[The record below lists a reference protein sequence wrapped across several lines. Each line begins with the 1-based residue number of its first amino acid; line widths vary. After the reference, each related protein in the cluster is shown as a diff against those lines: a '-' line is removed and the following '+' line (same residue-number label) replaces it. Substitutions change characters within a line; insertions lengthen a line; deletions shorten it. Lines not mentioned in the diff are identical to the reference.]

1 MPPRRSTR
9 VAAVAER
16 VSSALS
22 PLPPP
27 IVLYIFSLLP
37 ADARARAAC
46 VCRGWCH
53 VVSELSLWTRLD
65 LSLSSGVRVRVTDAV
80 LTGALAKAR
89 GQLAALDVSDCSA
102 ISFDTLLAG
111 VRANRGAL
119 RELRVGVCDS
129 DYCVGT
135 QQTLD
140 AAGAERLCR
149 AAPQLTVCDAHL
161 LGWSSAAGARR
172 MLRNAPPFQPLRL
185 RTLRIGFPENARD
198 NTAVLQVAADVAAH
212 ASLQRM
218 ELHGAPLG
226 TPVAMDA
233 VVDVALARQLV
244 SVRFWFCRLV
254 PASVPALVRLLDGGT
269 LTDLAFNQ
277 GHTLL
282 DGESAALLGAA
293 LRANRTITSLRFT
306 GELWQDAASGAAVVH
321 ALTGHSSMRMLRLTG
336 SDALAVG
343 AAASGALG
351 ALIAAN
357 AAALTELDLLQS
369 HLDDAGLRPLFD
381 ALPANTHLRTLNVA
395 GNDMSPEF
403 ARDVLLPAA
412 RANTSL
418 RQLIVL
424 LHPGRFEGDAHM
436 REAQALVAARGDA
449 VAAAQ

>member
-53 VVSELSLWTRLD
+53 VVSELSLWTRLN
-65 LSLSSGVRVRVTDAV
+65 LSASSGVRVRVTDAV
-80 LTGALAKAR
+80 LAGALAKAR
-89 GQLAALDVSDCSA
+89 GQLAALDVSDCNA
-102 ISFDTLLAG
+102 ISADTLLAG

-119 RELRVGVCDS
+119 RELRVGVCD
-129 DYCVGT
+129 YGT
-135 QQTLD
+135 PQTLD
-140 AAGAERLCR
+140 AAGAERLCL

-161 LGWSSAAGARR
+161 LGWSSVADARR
-172 MLRNAPPFQPLRL
+172 MLRNEPPFQPLRL
-185 RTLRIGFPENARD
+185 RTLRIGFRENTRD

-212 ASLQRM
+212 VSLQRL
-218 ELHGAPLG
+218 ELHAAPLG

-244 SVRFWFCRLV
+244 SVRFWFCNLA
-254 PASVPALVRLLDGGT
+254 PASVPALVRLLGGGT

-282 DGESAALLGAA
+282 DGQSAALLGAA
-293 LRANRTITSLRFT
+293 LRANSTITSLNFT
-306 GELWQDAASGAAVVH
+306 GELWQDAAAGAAVVH
-321 ALTGHSSMRMLRLTG
+321 ALTGHGSLRMLGLRG
-336 SDALAVG
+336 NDALAVG

-357 AAALTELDLLQS
+357 AAALTELDVLQN
-369 HLDDAGLRPLFD
+369 HLGDAGLGPLFE

-395 GNDMSPEF
+395 TNDMSPEF

-424 LHPGRFEGDAHM
+424 LRPGRFEGDVHM